1 MTSNAIR
8 GIRRKKSSLSEVKVA
23 VLGAPAVG
31 KSALTVRFLTKRYI
45 GEYDHQAE
53 NRYKYEVLVD
63 GEPVLFEIL
72 DTCPKSEEETPAV
85 ESLHWADGFL
95 LVYSI
100 TDRRSFNYVR
110 RVKQLLPGDTPLA
123 LVGNKGDMVHL
134 RQVST
139 EEGEI
144 LAKDYD
150 CWFSELTAAEQVSQ
164 VAEAFHELCREVL
177 NARRVRNKQ
186 SLLDRMLGTKSPNIR
201 SYARGKS
208 DSALPRE

>member
-23 VLGAPAVG
+23 VIGAPGVG
-31 KSALTVRFLTKRYI
+31 KSALTVRFLTRRYI

-53 NRYKYEVLVD
+53 TRYKHEVLVD

-72 DTCPKSEEETPAV
+72 DSCPKGDDEFPSNETIN
-85 ESLHWADGFL
+85 WADGCL
-95 LVYSI
+95 LVYAI

-110 RVKQLLPGDTPLA
+110 RAKQLLSETPLV

-144 LAKDYD
+144 LAKDFE
-150 CWFSELTAAEQVSQ
+150 CWFNEVAAAEQVTQ
-164 VAEAFHELCREVL
+164 VGEVFHELCREVL
-177 NARRVRNKQ
+177 SVRRKNKQ
-186 SLLDRMLGTKSPNIR
+186 SLLDRMLGNKASVR
-201 SYARGKS
+201 MYARGKS
-208 DSALPRE
+208 DSALPKD